1 MKRYLVFGFHII
13 SATVATFVTGLVVRQ
28 LYMVALRYS
37 SNCRRGIDFEVN
49 HFAPA
54 FIAVGIIA
62 GYVNYRRF
70 GGKSAFLVFLIP
82 ITILVL
88 RVLTFPSSSIFGSGV
103 REGWTYY
110 FGSPVC
116 SASSLQGLY
125 AVSEQCVSR
134 MLYLG
139 LIYSSVAYSAGA
151 IARHLGILQ
160 FQHRNCS
167 SSPSTE
173 EPHS

>member
-1 MKRYLVFGFHII
+1 MKRYLVFGFHIT

-28 LYMVALRYS
+28 LYIVALRYS
-37 SNCRRGIDFEVN
+37 SNFRPGIDFEVN

-54 FIAVGIIA
+54 FIAVGMIA
-62 GYVNYRRF
+62 GYINYRRF
-70 GGKSAFLVFLIP
+70 GGKSAFLVFLVP
-82 ITILVL
+82 IVILAV
-88 RVLTFPSSSIFGSGV
+88 RVLTFPSSSVFVSGV

-110 FGSPVC
+110 FGKALC

-125 AVSEQCVSR
+125 AASEQCVSR

-139 LIYSSVAYSAGA
+139 LIYSSAAYSAGSL
-151 IARHLGILQ
+151 ARHLGILQ
-160 FQHRNCS
+160 FQHQNGPI
-167 SSPSTE
+167 SPSTE